1 MFFRQLKFILFSM
14 RPHQWLK
21 NVFLFAGIIFS
32 RNFFNVGLFINVF
45 EGFILFC
52 LAASSIYIF
61 NDVMDVKND
70 RLHPEKRNRPLAAGH
85 LGIPTALSTAMVL
98 AGLSTAGAFLL
109 NRSFALILLCY
120 LGLNLFYS
128 LKLKHVVILD
138 VMCIASGFV
147 LRILAGT
154 MLAGVEPS
162 DWLIICT
169 ITLSLFLGFSKRRHE
184 IALIGNNAEMH
195 RSVLTQYSI
204 PFLDQM
210 IAVATASTVM
220 AYALYTV
227 SAETIAR
234 FGTRNLIFTIPFV
247 LYGIYRYLY
256 LMHAKNG
263 GGNPTKTILRDWPL
277 IINGLAWAAVSFII
291 VYRLV

>member
-1 MFFRQLKFILFSM
+1 M